1 MQNVNVSLRDER
13 LDSLKFILI
22 LLVCFGHVFQINLS
36 NYNEYS
42 LAFYKL
48 IYTIH
53 VPLFAF
59 LSGYFTNSD
68 KNYRKSFVSL
78 VGIIIWGNILWFI
91 CSGEKFTLRS
101 FFTPQYH
108 LWYIMALIWWRSVIY
123 IISKEMDKK
132 MILFLSFVA
141 SLAMAGLPNLGLLS
155 IAITITFF
163 PFFVLGNICRDSAR
177 FIDKWG
183 AKCIIGY
190 STFYYSIWCLLYLSH
205 VWRR

>member
-1 MQNVNVSLRDER
+1 MRDER

-141 SLAMAGLPNLGLLS
+141 SLAIAGLPNLGLLS

-183 AKCIIGY
+183 GKM
-190 STFYYSIWCLLYLSH
+190 YYG
-205 VWRR
+205 V